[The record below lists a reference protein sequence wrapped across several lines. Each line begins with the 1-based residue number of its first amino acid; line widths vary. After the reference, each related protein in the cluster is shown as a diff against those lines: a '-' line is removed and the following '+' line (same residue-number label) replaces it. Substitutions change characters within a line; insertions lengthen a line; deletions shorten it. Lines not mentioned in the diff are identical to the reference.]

1 MAKVTIIVPVYNTAL
16 YLKKCMDSL
25 INQTLEDVEIIV
37 IEDCST
43 DNSKEILKEYEKY
56 PNVSIYYNKHNMG
69 IGYSRNFGIS
79 KATGK
84 YIAFIDS
91 DDFADYQMMEKL
103 YNKAESDN
111 LDMVI
116 CRFHKLEKQENG
128 KLVELEPKFKIP
140 YFDNTTLANS
150 PDLLIEINSAIWNKL
165 YKTTLFLDDSM
176 RFPENLKYEDAIFIV
191 KAMVRSKRIGMLE
204 DKLNYYLVRNNSEST
219 VMDEKVFD
227 ILVINDLILKEL
239 RNQAYYEN
247 IKNVVEKKI
256 IKSLSYWVKQQV
268 CQKDKEVANKFTNDA
283 INYLDKNIPN
293 WQSFRK

>member
-1 MAKVTIIVPVYNTAL
+1 MAKVTIIVPVYNTAP

-25 INQTLEDVEIIV
+25 INQTLDDVEIIV
-37 IEDCST
+37 VEDCST
-43 DNSKEILKEYEKY
+43 DSSRRILKEYEKY
-56 PNVSIYYNKHNMG
+56 SNVNVYYNKHNMG

-116 CRFHKLEKQENG
+116 CRFHKLEEQENG
-128 KLVELEPKFKIP
+128 KYVELEPKFKIP
-140 YFDNTTLANS
+140 YFDNTTLANR
-150 PDLLIEINSAIWNKL
+150 PDLLVEINSAIWNKL
-165 YKTTLFLDDSM
+165 YKTTLFLDDTM

-204 DKLNYYLVRNNSEST
+204 DKLNYYLVRNNSQST
-219 VMDEKVFD
+219 VMDEKIFD
-227 ILVINDLILKEL
+227 ILTINDLILKEL
-239 RNQAYYEN
+239 RNQEYYES
-247 IKNVVEKKI
+247 IRKVAERKV

-268 CQKDKEVANKFTNDA
+268 YQEDKEVVDKFTNDA
-283 INYLDKNIPN
+283 VKYLDENIPD
-293 WQSFRK
+293 WQSFKK